1 MRILRAGGALAALAA
16 LLFGV
21 PWFLLQFASPTHL
34 LEADWVRALT
44 VGADGRLILALLGL
58 VGWLAW
64 AVLALTIAFEVV
76 AVLSRQRIRLRLP
89 GTGWLRPA
97 VGALVMA
104 VVASPSLASADTA
117 APPLESVAVLTG
129 TEGPAEAPPSTQ
141 PPVHV
146 EGREYVIEPGDE
158 LWAIAERELGSG
170 ERWREILALN
180 PTLDASAR
188 LAVGSVVLLPAES
201 PQPTVVVEE
210 GDTLWHIAGD
220 ELGDPTRWPEIHA
233 ANRDQIS
240 DPDQIDVGWE
250 LRLPES
256 VEPPPAPVPEPPAD
270 ADVPEVPQPQL
281 APTSGSAAEA
291 VADAFGTGLPP
302 ATPTTD
308 EPPREAVG
316 GGDAD
321 AADANGSAA
330 EVDDDG
336 YAGLLAPVGAALASA
351 VLVGVGAR
359 RRAQVLARAVGRRL
373 VPVPQGVARFWT
385 ALAHKAE
392 ASEAPEQESGPTTL
406 VLGWEG
412 EEPVEVDVEAERAVI
427 FTGGESSSALG
438 AAVTSLTCA
447 PWSAPVEVV
456 LVDGADW
463 VAALDDPRV
472 TGAATTAEGL
482 HRLSR
487 LCSERRL
494 ALRQRSLNEVRADDD
509 LADAFGPVVVVF
521 LSSLTPV
528 ELDAVGDALA
538 LGEVGVSVLA
548 STAAP
553 LQMTLT
559 QVRVEADHAT
569 LRGHTFTPQLV
580 TAPARRALVELFAAT
595 GHTDTEPAPWWREDD
610 DLPPNVHPLPWPDR
624 PEERAMTT
632 LYSPSHPTLL
642 LLGDVEIVA
651 AAGTAPSRALGQ
663 CMEYL
668 AWLLEH
674 PGSTPTLMQR
684 DLQVADA
691 TRRSNLSRLRSWLG
705 ADPDGL
711 PYLPD
716 AYTGRLTLD
725 ERVSSDW
732 EQFSAILNGGV
743 NVASSSSLREALN
756 LVRGEPLG
764 TFSFQW
770 HWAQQLQADMV
781 AMIVDAACVLADRAL
796 NHDDPDTALWAV
808 ERGRMGAPFDDSLA
822 VREIEALHCV
832 GDQAEAER
840 ATIRLNRTLRAEGRD
855 LEPAL
860 ATRAQDATRTR
871 ARRAAGQSQT

>member
-256 VEPPPAPVPEPPAD
+256 VERPPAPVPEPPAD
-270 ADVPEVPQPQL
+270 ADGPEVPQPQL

-302 ATPTTD
+302 ATPTQPT
-308 EPPREAVG
+308 PTV
-316 GGDAD
+316 
-321 AADANGSAA
+321 
-330 EVDDDG
+330 
-336 YAGLLAPVGAALASA
+336 
-351 VLVGVGAR
+351 
-359 RRAQVLARAVGRRL
+359 RL
-373 VPVPQGVARFWT
+373 RKST
-385 ALAHKAE
+385 
-392 ASEAPEQESGPTTL
+392 
-406 VLGWEG
+406 
-412 EEPVEVDVEAERAVI
+412 
-427 FTGGESSSALG
+427 
-438 AAVTSLTCA
+438 
-447 PWSAPVEVV
+447 
-456 LVDGADW
+456 
-463 VAALDDPRV
+463 
-472 TGAATTAEGL
+472 TTATPG
-482 HRLSR
+482 
-487 LCSERRL
+487 CS
-494 ALRQRSLNEVRADDD
+494 
-509 LADAFGPVVVVF
+509 P
-521 LSSLTPV
+521 P
-528 ELDAVGDALA
+528 
-538 LGEVGVSVLA
+538 SV
-548 STAAP
+548 P
-553 LQMTLT
+553 
-559 QVRVEADHAT
+559 R
-569 LRGHTFTPQLV
+569 
-580 TAPARRALVELFAAT
+580 
-595 GHTDTEPAPWWREDD
+595 WR
-610 DLPPNVHPLPWPDR
+610 
-624 PEERAMTT
+624 
-632 LYSPSHPTLL
+632 
-642 LLGDVEIVA
+642 
-651 AAGTAPSRALGQ
+651 APSSW
-663 CMEYL
+663 
-668 AWLLEH
+668 AW
-674 PGSTPTLMQR
+674 
-684 DLQVADA
+684 A
-691 TRRSNLSRLRSWLG
+691 
-705 ADPDGL
+705 
-711 PYLPD
+711 PD
-716 AYTGRLTLD
+716 AGPRC
-725 ERVSSDW
+725 W
-732 EQFSAILNGGV
+732 PGQWG
-743 NVASSSSLREALN
+743 VASSRYLRESP
-756 LVRGEPLG
+756 G
-764 TFSFQW
+764 S
-770 HWAQQLQADMV
+770 
-781 AMIVDAACVLADRAL
+781 
-796 NHDDPDTALWAV
+796 
-808 ERGRMGAPFDDSLA
+808 GRRS
-822 VREIEALHCV
+822 
-832 GDQAEAER
+832 
-840 ATIRLNRTLRAEGRD
+840 
-855 LEPAL
+855 
-860 ATRAQDATRTR
+860 RTR
-871 ARRAAGQSQT
+871 PRLPRLPSRNPAPPPSSSVGRARSL